1 MAYDPNQCDV
11 KRTCQ
16 HDPKS
21 SSLASSKVDLPWK
34 LTATLTTASNAAEED
49 VVMDGK
55 AEGRPQGETEG
66 EDTGCSE
73 TTRASQDTS
82 TADQDTHDMKRR
94 KISEYPH
101 LATLLDIGEL
111 IAAGGTGLVYQY
123 QQNLVLK
130 IYKDA
135 KTFHNELHA
144 YLQISASPLFNKTPR
159 FAEKVLLP
167 ECFLNR
173 RFTIHHRLEFKPY
186 SFGLI
191 LQQLSGSLLS
201 ELLNRVCF
209 QKPLL
214 DHLEDGIKRVL
225 QDLHDIGI
233 SHADVKS
240 NNFILHTR
248 EWKEP
253 YSTVKTN
260 NFETDCYV
268 IDFGEAVFQ
277 SDCSPERWKGQCQ
290 VDLIDAS
297 LMFAIPR
304 AQLAIT
310 SLTQW
315 LYPYC
320 VSQSSDEHNSGDLD
334 SLALVFPTTD
344 TTQLPFDHDHLVP
357 KTDTTQLTFEQ
368 EHFLISTLRAAAALP
383 VKAIPLVNILVKRI
397 SSPSLTLVE
406 IIVDIFCSVNKSK
419 ATIRYMNKQLTPS
432 CICRRTMRN
441 QNAITVSL
449 YQLKIQILR
458 EHNYKLIYLIKALQ
472 TAVCFYEKHFQ
483 DVIDIRTLEW
493 RRELSLTLYD
503 QGEMDQ
509 ARSLYNLSL
518 QVLNQE
524 RDDQGDKRTN
534 SGDDMDQKDVRDTEE
549 DTDTGGRG
557 EARADAKEDAREDAR
572 ENARWILR
580 DWGQTLDEQDRV
592 AEIRRSRGFQ

>member
-21 SSLASSKVDLPWK
+21 SSLASSKADLPWK

-101 LATLLDIGEL
+101 LATLLDIGGL

-130 IYKDA
+130 IYRDA
-135 KTFHNELHA
+135 KTFHNELRA

-173 RFTIHHRLEFKPY
+173 RFIIHQRHEFKPY

-191 LQQLSGSLLS
+191 LQQL
-201 ELLNRVCF
+201 N
-209 QKPLL
+209 
-214 DHLEDGIKRVL
+214 
-225 QDLHDIGI
+225 GI

-240 NNFILHTR
+240 NNFMLHTR

-253 YSTVKTN
+253 CSTVKTN
-260 NFETDCYV
+260 NFEEDCFI

-277 SDCSPERWKGQCQ
+277 SDCSRERWKDQCQ

-297 LMFAIPR
+297 LMFAVPR
-304 AQLAIT
+304 AQLAIA

-315 LYPYC
+315 LQTHC

-334 SLALVFPTTD
+334 SLTLVF
-344 TTQLPFDHDHLVP
+344 P

-368 EHFLISTLRAAAALP
+368 EQFLTSTLCAAAALP
-383 VKAIPLVNILVKRI
+383 VKAIPLVNTLVKRI
-397 SSPSLTLVE
+397 SSPSLPLIE
-406 IIVDIFCSVNKSK
+406 IIVKIFCGANMSK
-419 ATIRYMNKQLTPS
+419 AAIKYIDKQLTPS
-432 CICRRTMRN
+432 CISRRTMQN

-449 YQLKIQILR
+449 YQLKIRILHR
-458 EHNYKLIYLIKALQ
+458 GNYKLAYRIKTLQ
-472 TAVCFYEKHFQ
+472 AAVSFSEKHFQ
-483 DVIDIRTLEW
+483 DVIDIQTFEW

-509 ARSLYNLSL
+509 ARSLYDMSL

-524 RDDQGDKRTN
+524 RNDRGDKRTD
-534 SGDDMDQKDVRDTEE
+534 SGDDMDRKDIRDTED
-549 DTDTGGRG
+549 DTDTEGSG
-557 EARADAKEDAREDAR
+557 EARADAREDAR
-572 ENARWILR
+572 EDTREDAKWILR
-580 DWGQTLDEQDRV
+580 NWAQTLDERDRV
-592 AEIRRSRGFQ
+592 AEMDTTELGTNPR